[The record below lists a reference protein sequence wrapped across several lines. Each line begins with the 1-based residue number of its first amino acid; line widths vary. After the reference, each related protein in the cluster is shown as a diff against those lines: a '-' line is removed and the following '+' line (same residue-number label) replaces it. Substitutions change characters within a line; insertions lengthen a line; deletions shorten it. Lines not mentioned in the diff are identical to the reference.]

1 MFMLASLPLA
11 KLKLLTANAV
21 SAMTTATKVP
31 AGVIF
36 IFPAGPGRRFSTKS
50 IAAKMPPYT
59 AANSSSESG
68 SAPPRCGH
76 STQCSC
82 HSTLAASSAKIKARA
97 HT

>member
-1 MFMLASLPLA
+1 
-11 KLKLLTANAV
+11 
-21 SAMTTATKVP
+21 MTTATKVP

-36 IFPAGPGRRFSTKS
+36 SFPAGPGRRFSTKS

>member
-21 SAMTTATKVP
+21 SAMTAATKVP

-36 IFPAGPGRRFSTKS
+36 IFPAGPGRRFSTNS
-50 IAAKMPPYT
+50 MAVKMPPYT
-59 AANSSSESG
+59 TANRSSESG

>member
-36 IFPAGPGRRFSTKS
+36 SFPAGPGRRFSTKS

-59 AANSSSESG
+59 AANSSSAAGQYIPMWWTPMASG
-68 SAPPRCGH
+68 IR
-76 STQCSC
+76 
-82 HSTLAASSAKIKARA
+82 K
-97 HT
+97 

>member
-1 MFMLASLPLA
+1 M
-11 KLKLLTANAV
+11 AV
-21 SAMTTATKVP
+21 
-31 AGVIF
+31 
-36 IFPAGPGRRFSTKS
+36 
-50 IAAKMPPYT
+50 KMPPYT
-59 AANSSSESG
+59 TANRSSESG